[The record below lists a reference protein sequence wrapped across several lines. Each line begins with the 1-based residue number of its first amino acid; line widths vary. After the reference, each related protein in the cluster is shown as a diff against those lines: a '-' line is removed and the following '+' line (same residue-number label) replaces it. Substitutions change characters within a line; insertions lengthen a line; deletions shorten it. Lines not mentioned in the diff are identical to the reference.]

1 MEAKKQSKK
10 ERKQMGRKS
19 QGLGVPYG
27 LRLTPEQ
34 SKYVKRVS
42 QMSKQSAASYIRD
55 LIEMEMQMQSTPVRY
70 DSASA
75 SDYTF
80 IGRCKQWL
88 MGLFL

>member
-1 MEAKKQSKK
+1 MAREN
-10 ERKQMGRKS
+10 
-19 QGLGVPYG
+19 QGLWVQYG

-34 SKYVKRVS
+34 SKYIKRVS
-42 QMSKQSAASYIRD
+42 QISKQSTASYIRD